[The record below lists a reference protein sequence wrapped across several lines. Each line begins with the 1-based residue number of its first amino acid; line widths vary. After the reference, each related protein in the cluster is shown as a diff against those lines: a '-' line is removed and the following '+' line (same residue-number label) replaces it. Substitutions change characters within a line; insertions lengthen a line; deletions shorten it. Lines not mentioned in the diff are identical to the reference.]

1 MPIVYSRGEDY
12 EHVLRIPPSEM
23 DTELAKRAWLPV
35 FACRQCAQRRYV
47 HEQAGF
53 VVLFVGAGVG
63 RGVRDKAINGL

>member
-1 MPIVYSRGEDY
+1 
-12 EHVLRIPPSEM
+12 M